1 MATNTPRRMKS
12 KFAGTCTACKG
23 PIAADSPIIWSRGA
37 GAKHE
42 VCPAPT
48 SVEQAVAAATV
59 TAPSISVASVV
70 SFLKDAKARGLKAP
84 KARFLAPTGGEL
96 RVSLAGGFTKYPGAV
111 QVKIDE
117 RWIGRILA
125 DGTVAGPLTSMP
137 DVLNTLVTIGADPA
151 KAASEYGHLMGRCAF
166 CNLAL
171 TDAGSVEVGYGY
183 VCAKKRGL
191 PYKPKGVPALAPVP
205 SMVVETSKGDQVSE

>member
-1 MATNTPRRMKS
+1 MVTNAPRKMKS
-12 KFAGTCTACKG
+12 KFISTCTACKG
-23 PIAADSPIIWSRGA
+23 VIKLDEPILWTRGA
-37 GAKHE
+37 GAKHQ
-42 VCPAPT
+42 VCPALDI
-48 SVEQAVAAATV
+48 AVAAAIV

-70 SFLKDAKARGLKAP
+70 TFLADTKTRGLKAP
-84 KARFLAPTGGEL
+84 KARFLSPTGGEL

-117 RWIGRILA
+117 RWVGRILA
-125 DGTVAGPLTSMP
+125 DGTIAGPLTGMP
-137 DVLNTLVTIGADPA
+137 EVIATLKVIGTDPA
-151 KAASEYGHLMGRCAF
+151 AAASAYGHLMGRCSF

-191 PYKPKGVPALAPVP
+191 PYK
-205 SMVVETSKGDQVSE
+205 SKGTPILTKSVPIEASF